1 MIQHLFIF
9 KYNHHQYQN
18 LNNIFTLHLRR
29 RRSNHRPNMTGPG
42 DVTPGNRDVTLAPLT
57 PADMLYL
64 NQSIRAY
71 RFVSQGKTTI
81 PGVDDGEM
89 MLECDVSTGC

>member
-1 MIQHLFIF
+1 MLF
-9 KYNHHQYQN
+9 
-18 LNNIFTLHLRR
+18 
-29 RRSNHRPNMTGPG
+29 
-42 DVTPGNRDVTLAPLT
+42 
-57 PADMLYL
+57 L

-89 MLECDVSTGC
+89 MAECDVSTERFSSDIVVSNVPRMAECR